1 MVVADRR
8 TKNPVR
14 GGGQLAQRKK
24 KFHNKKIGEVKEARE
39 RERERERERKG
50 RGLWMWGWWWLWNN
64 FCKTRV

>member
-39 RERERERERKG
+39 REREREEREG
-50 RGLWMWGWWWLWNN
+50 ALDVGM
-64 FCKTRV
+64 VVVVE